1 MSHAFRSGD
10 QAKKPNPI
18 GACSLERSNR
28 RGCAASGC
36 KHRIEKK
43 KISLRRV
50 SGHLEVVVDGLE
62 SAVIAVQSNVSD
74 AGRRHES
81 KNPLHHAETCAEN
94 RNEGQLLTTNVPSGG
109 DLERG
114 VYIARLEA
122 QLTRRLVGHQ
132 HRDFVNQ
139 LLKML
144 RLGFLVAEN
153 RQLVLNKRM
162 PDNSQRGEFLDAL
175 DHSRPL
181 TPALA
186 PWTLTGS

>member
-1 MSHAFRSGD
+1 M
-10 QAKKPNPI
+10 
-18 GACSLERSNR
+18 R
-28 RGCAASGC
+28 RGEAGRRCISGLNC
-36 KHRIEKK
+36 YCFF
-43 KISLRRV
+43 SSRRRHTRCLSDWSSDV
-50 SGHLEVVVDGLE
+50 CSSDLDGLE
-62 SAVIAVQSNVSD
+62 STVIAVQSNVSD
-74 AGRRHES
+74 AGRWHES

-94 RNEGQLLTTNVPSGG
+94 RNEGQLLTTYVPSGG

-181 TPALA
+181 TAAPA